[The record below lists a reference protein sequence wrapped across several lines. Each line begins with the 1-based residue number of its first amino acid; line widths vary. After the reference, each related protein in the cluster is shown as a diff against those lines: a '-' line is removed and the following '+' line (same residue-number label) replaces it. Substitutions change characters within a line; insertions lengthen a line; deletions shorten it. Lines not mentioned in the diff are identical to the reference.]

1 MKQAKSRYTK
11 CLQWVIGSLLGLLG
25 FSGCEDGIFGK
36 DEPMDMYG
44 VPTADYIVKGTV
56 TDEAGNPIMGI
67 NIYPSGTLTPA
78 KTDAEG
84 RFKTDTLSYV
94 GPYIFVDPDGDA
106 NGGRFETDTLHY
118 NDFKCT
124 KVGESKHDWHMGVFE
139 LEAEVKLKKEE

>member
-1 MKQAKSRYTK
+1 MKTK
-11 CLQWVIGSLLGLLG
+11 LQRLTHYLMAMLFGLLG
-25 FSGCEDGIFGK
+25 FSACSDDEE
-36 DEPMDMYG
+36 DEPIYMYG
-44 VPTADYIVKGTV
+44 TPTADYIVKGTV

-84 RFKTDTLSYV
+84 RFKTDTLSYD

>member
-1 MKQAKSRYTK
+1 MKTK
-11 CLQWVIGSLLGLLG
+11 LQRLTHYLMATLFGLLG
-25 FSGCEDGIFGK
+25 FSACSDDEE
-36 DEPMDMYG
+36 DEPIYMYG
-44 VPTADYIVKGTV
+44 TPTADYIVKGTV

-84 RFKTDTLSYV
+84 RFKTDTLSYG

-124 KVGESKHDWHMGVFE
+124 KVGESKHAWHMGVFE

>member
-1 MKQAKSRYTK
+1 MKTKSQRLTHY
-11 CLQWVIGSLLGLLG
+11 LMAMLFGLLG
-25 FSGCEDGIFGK
+25 FSSCSDDE
-36 DEPMDMYG
+36 DEPICMYG
-44 VPTADYIVKGTV
+44 TPTADYIVKGTV

-84 RFKTDTLSYV
+84 RFKTDNLSYG

>member
-1 MKQAKSRYTK
+1 MKTK
-11 CLQWVIGSLLGLLG
+11 LQRLTHYLMAMLFGLLG
-25 FSGCEDGIFGK
+25 FSACSDDEE
-36 DEPMDMYG
+36 DEPIYMYG
-44 VPTADYIVKGTV
+44 TPTADYIVKGTV

-67 NIYPSGTLTPA
+67 NICPSGTLTPA

-84 RFKTDTLSYV
+84 RFKTDTLSYG

-139 LEAEVKLKKEE
+139 LEAEVKLKKEVKE

>member
-1 MKQAKSRYTK
+1 MKTK
-11 CLQWVIGSLLGLLG
+11 LQRLTHYLMAMLFGLLG
-25 FSGCEDGIFGK
+25 FSACSEDEE
-36 DEPMDMYG
+36 DEMLVMYG
-44 VPTADYIVKGTV
+44 TPTADYIVKGTV
-56 TDEAGNPIMGI
+56 TDEVGNPIMGI

-106 NGGRFETDTLHY
+106 NGGRFETDTLYY

-124 KVGESKHDWHMGVFE
+124 KVGESKHDWQHMGVFE
-139 LEAEVKLKKEE
+139 LEAEVKLKKEVKE

>member
-1 MKQAKSRYTK
+1 MKTK
-11 CLQWVIGSLLGLLG
+11 LQRLTHYLMAMLFGLLG
-25 FSGCEDGIFGK
+25 FSACSDDE
-36 DEPMDMYG
+36 DEPIYMYG
-44 VPTADYIVKGTV
+44 TPTADYIVKGTV

-84 RFKTDTLSYV
+84 RFKTDTLSYG

-139 LEAEVKLKKEE
+139 LEAEVKLKKEVKE

>member
-1 MKQAKSRYTK
+1 MKTK
-11 CLQWVIGSLLGLLG
+11 LQRLTHYLMAMLFGLLG
-25 FSGCEDGIFGK
+25 FSACSDDEE
-36 DEPMDMYG
+36 DEPIYMYG
-44 VPTADYIVKGTV
+44 TPTADYIVRGTV

-67 NIYPSGTLTPA
+67 NISPSGTLTPA

>member
-1 MKQAKSRYTK
+1 MKTK
-11 CLQWVIGSLLGLLG
+11 LQRLTHYLMAMLFGLLG
-25 FSGCEDGIFGK
+25 FSACSDDEE
-36 DEPMDMYG
+36 DEPIYMYG
-44 VPTADYIVKGTV
+44 TPTADYIVKGTV

-124 KVGESKHDWHMGVFE
+124 KVGESKHDWQHMGVFE
-139 LEAEVKLKKEE
+139 LEAEVKLKKEVKE

>member
-1 MKQAKSRYTK
+1 MEAKLQRLTRYLIAT
-11 CLQWVIGSLLGLLG
+11 LLGLLG
-25 FSGCEDGIFGK
+25 FSACSDDEE
-36 DEPMDMYG
+36 DEPICMYG
-44 VPTADYIVKGTV
+44 TPTADYIVKGTV

-84 RFKTDTLSYV
+84 RFKTDTLSYG

-106 NGGRFETDTLHY
+106 NGGRFETDTLYY

-139 LEAEVKLKKEE
+139 LEAEIKLKKEE

>member
-1 MKQAKSRYTK
+1 MKTK
-11 CLQWVIGSLLGLLG
+11 LQRLTHYLMAMLFGLLG
-25 FSGCEDGIFGK
+25 FSACSDDEE
-36 DEPMDMYG
+36 DEPIYMYG
-44 VPTADYIVKGTV
+44 TPTADYIVKGTV

-84 RFKTDTLSYV
+84 RFKTDTLSYR

-139 LEAEVKLKKEE
+139 LEAEVKLKKEVKE

>member
-1 MKQAKSRYTK
+1 MKTK
-11 CLQWVIGSLLGLLG
+11 LQRLTHYLMAMLFGLLG
-25 FSGCEDGIFGK
+25 FSACSDDEE
-36 DEPMDMYG
+36 DEPIYMYG
-44 VPTADYIVKGTV
+44 TPTADYIVRGTV

-106 NGGRFETDTLHY
+106 NGGRFETDTLYY

-124 KVGESKHDWHMGVFE
+124 KVGESKHDWQHMGVFE
-139 LEAEVKLKKEE
+139 LEAEVKLKKEVKE